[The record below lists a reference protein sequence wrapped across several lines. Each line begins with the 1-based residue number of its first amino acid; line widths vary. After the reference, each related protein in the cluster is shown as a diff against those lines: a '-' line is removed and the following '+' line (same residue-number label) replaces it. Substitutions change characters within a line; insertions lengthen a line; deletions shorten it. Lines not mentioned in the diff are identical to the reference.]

1 MPGTFYSSIGVTSR
15 DYKYINNS
23 VKVKDSVFSGEEI
36 LLFEDNVFTSRR
48 FYPSEQGLSSPNIWM
63 TFMKRSRIMWYYNT
77 YNSNDESPI
86 WFRAVTVMQGN
97 VVLGYETFSKRH
109 VLLER
114 PLSSFNFSAVR
125 TACVDWVQN
134 IFDNGGRRDNNF
146 SLYIQ
151 LYIPCN
157 GLIEPPHI
165 ASLVNTSYQD
175 LSPTWEAV
183 VSYSSHYTRWYNWGN
198 LTSFNGIY
206 FGWQP
211 RISSLGPASFFGSIY
226 KYIDSDVGGGNGLLW
241 GRDYSTYSP
250 FTLWISW
257 WQWFSNFFEE
267 GDSWDFLG
275 ANLYLE
281 EKGRIFKKPISP
293 IRGFKYEYPNRRTLH
308 GGGQY
313 PQIFGS
319 VTLVHNDWNIFSLDC
334 PQLGNPAL
342 GTIWNFTQDSNQ
354 GRSYNNLNYEPVSN
368 YQKLTYR
375 MTQSPDVITVKQ
387 ATTSSGGPNYAWE
400 VIDSRANKNYLPHDP
415 FNLNANYQNGYG
427 VYNRY
432 SYGGGLNLTPY
443 SAACFIVQLCGDI
456 NINQLNTL
464 LNESAEAYSGHS
476 PQLAT
481 LLPNILYGFV
491 VSAEYYDLNSLLDV
505 LNTRVLTNLNGV
517 RIWQGY
523 YFKLALFPDKA
534 TSLVYTLPAEVSKSL
549 LGGAPGVNSRS
560 HILGALLTFK
570 DERMTVPMWT
580 YSRLA
585 YPSKAPMQNF
595 SNLNSA
601 EIRLGN
607 LVGGY
612 IGLPIKDK
620 RGFFNKMRPGNVE
633 MRFCTFKPN
642 WYTSSTNMNSESPFD
657 QNRNEFGRLAD
668 KKLILKR
675 YGKNLTFHVVLDKSP
690 SDVLLP
696 QSVEVYYP
704 I

>member
-23 VKVKDSVFSGEEI
+23 VKIKDSVFSGDEI
-36 LLFEDNVFTSRR
+36 LLFEDNAFTGRR
-48 FYPSEQGLSSPNIWM
+48 FYPSEQAININDIWA
-63 TFMKRSRIMWYYNT
+63 TFIKRSRIMWYYTTYVNNT
-77 YNSNDESPI
+77 ESPI

-97 VVLGYETFSKRH
+97 PTLGYENFSKRH

-114 PLSSFNFSAVR
+114 PFSVFNASAIR
-125 TACVDWVQN
+125 AACVDWVQN

-157 GLIEPPHI
+157 GFIEPPHI
-165 ASLVNTSYQD
+165 ASLVNTSYQA
-175 LSPTWEAV
+175 LSPTWEAE
-183 VSYSSHYTRWYNWGN
+183 VSYETHYTRWYNWGN
-198 LTSFNGIY
+198 LTSYAGLY
-206 FGWQP
+206 TGWNTI
-211 RISSLGPASFFGSIY
+211 ISNLGVESFFGSIY
-226 KYIDSDVGGGNGLLW
+226 KYINTDVDGRLW
-241 GRDYSTYSP
+241 GRDFSTYSP
-250 FTLWISW
+250 FTLWTSW
-257 WQWFSNFFEE
+257 WGWFSSLFTTEDE
-267 GDSWDFLG
+267 RWDFLG

-293 IRGFKYEYPNRRTLH
+293 IRGFKYQYPNRRTLY

-319 VTLVHNDWNIFSLDC
+319 VTLVHNDWNRFDLSC
-334 PQLGNPAL
+334 PQLGNPPL
-342 GTIWNFTQDSNQ
+342 DTIWNFMQDSNETN
-354 GRSYNNLNYEPVSN
+354 SYNNLSYEPVSN

-387 ATTSSGGPNYAWE
+387 SKTTSSGPPNYDWE
-400 VIDSRANKNYLPHDP
+400 VIDSRSNPNYLPHDP
-415 FNLNANYQNGYG
+415 FNLNEDYIGYAER
-427 VYNRY
+427 YN
-432 SYGGGLNLTPY
+432 YGGGLNLTPY

-456 NINQLNTL
+456 DLAVLNDE
-464 LNESAEAYSGHS
+464 LNLSAEAYSGHL
-476 PQLAT
+476 PQISGNPT
-481 LLPNILYGFV
+481 NILYGFV
-491 VSAEYYDLNSLLDV
+491 VSAEYYDLDSLLDA
-505 LNTRVLTNLNGV
+505 LYRLPANGIRV
-517 RIWQGY
+517 WQGH

-549 LGGAPGVNSRS
+549 LGGSPGVNSRS
-560 HILGALLTFK
+560 HMLGALLTFK
-570 DERMTVPMWT
+570 DERMTIPVWS
-580 YSRLA
+580 YSRLT
-585 YPSKAPMQNF
+585 YPSKAPTQNL
-595 SNLNSA
+595 SNMNSA

-607 LVGGY
+607 LVSGY
-612 IGLPIKDK
+612 IGLPRPYDK
-620 RGFFNKMRPGNVE
+620 KGFFNKMRPGNVE

-642 WYTSSTNMNSESPFD
+642 WYTVSTNMNSESPFD

-696 QSVEVYYP
+696 QSIEISYP
-704 I
+704 V